1 MLSDAVDD
9 IEAFTEKWFP
19 ALYPGLVAAFLAV
32 SFSFLVYAG
41 SSITIN
47 DGIDLALF
55 SFGILYVFILNEKI
69 RHSRKAYMLGY
80 QFMEPIDLEPFSDN
94 ELETEKY
101 RQEIIRK
108 LDDMDPV
115 RIYATHHSVVIINR
129 VARQQR
135 EKLRKKFGEN

>member
-9 IEAFTEKWFP
+9 VEAFTEKWIP
-19 ALYPGLVAAFLAV
+19 ALYPGLVAAVFALT
-32 SFSFLVYAG
+32 FSFLVYAG
-41 SSITIN
+41 SWISIN

-80 QFMEPIDLEPFSDN
+80 QFMEPIDLEPFSAN
-94 ELETEKY
+94 ERETEKN

-115 RIYATHHSVVIINR
+115 RIDATHRSVVIINR

-135 EKLRKKFGEN
+135 EKLRKKFGEY

>member
-1 MLSDAVDD
+1 
-9 IEAFTEKWFP
+9 
-19 ALYPGLVAAFLAV
+19 
-32 SFSFLVYAG
+32 
-41 SSITIN
+41 
-47 DGIDLALF
+47 
-55 SFGILYVFILNEKI
+55 
-69 RHSRKAYMLGY
+69 MLGY

-135 EKLRKKFGEN
+135 EKLRKKFCEN